1 MFLDV
6 LIATICS
13 LLIIGILI
21 VYEIME
27 DMKKEYNKTK
37 TTLFIISGIL
47 MLITIYFFVRILLL
61 Y

>member
-1 MFLDV
+1 MVLDV
-6 LIATICS
+6 LIAIVCS

-21 VYEIME
+21 AYEIME

-37 TTLFIISGIL
+37 TTLFIISGFLTAID
-47 MLITIYFFVRILLL
+47 IYFFVRIMLL

>member
-1 MFLDV
+1 MVLDV
-6 LIATICS
+6 LIAIICS

-37 TTLFIISGIL
+37 TTLFIISGFLTAID
-47 MLITIYFFVRILLL
+47 IYFFVRIMLL

>member
-1 MFLDV
+1 MVLDV

-13 LLIIGILI
+13 LLIIGMLI

-47 MLITIYFFVRILLL
+47 TAIDIYFFVRIMLL

>member
-1 MFLDV
+1 MVLDV
-6 LIATICS
+6 LIAITCS

-37 TTLFIISGIL
+37 TTLFIISGFLTAID
-47 MLITIYFFVRILLL
+47 IYFFVRIMLL

>member
-47 MLITIYFFVRILLL
+47 TLITIYFFVRILLL

>member
-1 MFLDV
+1 MVLDV
-6 LIATICS
+6 LIAIICS

-21 VYEIME
+21 VYEIKE

-37 TTLFIISGIL
+37 TTLFIISGFLTAID
-47 MLITIYFFVRILLL
+47 IYFFVRIMLL

>member
-1 MFLDV
+1 MVLDV
-6 LIATICS
+6 LISIICS

-37 TTLFIISGIL
+37 TTLFIISGFLTAID
-47 MLITIYFFVRILLL
+47 IYFFVRIMLL